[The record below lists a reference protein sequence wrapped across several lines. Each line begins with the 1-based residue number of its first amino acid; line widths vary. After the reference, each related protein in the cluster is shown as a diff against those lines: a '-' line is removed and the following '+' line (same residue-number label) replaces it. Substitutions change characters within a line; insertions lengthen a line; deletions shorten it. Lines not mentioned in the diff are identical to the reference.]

1 MPTIANNAEG
11 FTSSPTTPTTGN
23 TGGGSGTA
31 CSTVTQGT
39 ASTIRATTGS
49 ALFGSYGYEFNLVAN
64 GSDGACR
71 LMWAFSEAG
80 RLVLSTYWEVN
91 AAITA
96 TEDVMG
102 VRHSSGNMGVLLVG
116 SDGKLIMQHAGGST
130 IAASKATNALATGT
144 RYRIEMSV
152 AKGTTTSNGTLG
164 FAYFLGD
171 SATAEFSWES
181 AAQNAGTAN
190 AATVWIGRSTGRTQA
205 HVTKYDE
212 MRAATTASGWLAP
225 VAVNATATAPAMAAT
240 AEMLPPT
247 LWIEVEVSGAG
258 PMTATALMLPPTV
271 TATRNATVASPAATA
286 TAAMLTPTATA
297 TRQAT
302 VTATPASATGAMLT
316 ATVTATRSATV
327 TATPATGTALMLT
340 PTVSA
345 GTNATVTAPAATATG
360 AMGTPAADAT
370 RNPTVTAPAA
380 TATGNMGTPTIE
392 ATRSATITVL
402 PMLAL
407 ATMLTPGIT
416 ATRNA
421 TIEPT
426 PMVGAGLMLA
436 PTITTAASV
445 DLTIMATIA
454 TRPWSGTIG
463 IIGETGIVPAS
474 DHTSAINA
482 PRWAGRIEQ

>member
-31 CSTVTQGT
+31 CSTVTQGA

-49 ALFGSYGYEFNLVAN
+49 ALFGAYGYEFNLVAN

-71 LMWAFSEAG
+71 LMWAFAEAG
-80 RLVLSTYWEVN
+80 RLVLSTYWEVD

-116 SDGKLIMQHAGGST
+116 SDGKLIMQHAGGSN

-212 MRAATTASGWLAP
+212 MRAETLASGWLAP
-225 VAVNATATAPAMAAT
+225 VAVPVTVAVPVINVTLALPAPGASSGVVVEVPGIGVTAALPAPSAYAEQVISGGGPIEVSVALPAPAVSAGVVVDVPPIAVTVAAHPPAVSVGAGVNVNVPAIEVAMAAAAPQVSAGVEVAVPAIGVSAT
-240 AEMLPPT
+240 AAAPT
-247 LWIEVEVSGAG
+247 LLVG
-258 PMTATALMLPPTV
+258 TAVAVPPITIAASLPAPV
-271 TATRNATVASPAATA
+271 VAVGSAVVVAVPAIAATVAARAPVPAAGVEVQA
-286 TAAMLTPTATA
+286 PAIAVAVGVQPPALAIGVVVVIPAIGIAVALLPAIGRVETPT
-297 TRQAT
+297 
-302 VTATPASATGAMLT
+302 TPAYRIIT
-316 ATVTATRSATV
+316 AESGGR
-327 TATPATGTALMLT
+327 
-340 PTVSA
+340 
-345 GTNATVTAPAATATG
+345 
-360 AMGTPAADAT
+360 
-370 RNPTVTAPAA
+370 
-380 TATGNMGTPTIE
+380 
-392 ATRSATITVL
+392 TIT
-402 PMLAL
+402 ARRR
-407 ATMLTPGIT
+407 A
-416 ATRNA
+416 
-421 TIEPT
+421 
-426 PMVGAGLMLA
+426 
-436 PTITTAASV
+436 
-445 DLTIMATIA
+445 
-454 TRPWSGTIG
+454 
-463 IIGETGIVPAS
+463 
-474 DHTSAINA
+474 
-482 PRWAGRIEQ
+482 